1 MREQFE
7 KLVKEL
13 CTLTKLPDAKHVIDG
28 GTMDV
33 NGTTMGLIYNEQV
46 ANDRCFVYAE
56 FGLAPQSDPA
66 TLLQIHQTLLLR
78 NFLDFT
84 GKGPCFRPGHLDRM
98 RKVFEDP
105 ALKHVRIDISWDTVA
120 EQLIFKRANLDR
132 NGLAVSITGHATR
145 AQRQL
150 AAGTQVLHLCRQR
163 IFDDGLARVGQL
175 GFFGVDDT
183 GLQ

>member
-84 GKGPCFRPGHLDRM
+84 GKGPCFTVSPFTGKVVYIENVPLATTKADELGATLSHIATEAAYW
-98 RKVFEDP
+98 RKTYFLTGEYQLQFERVP
-105 ALKHVRIDISWDTVA
+105 
-120 EQLIFKRANLDR
+120 
-132 NGLAVSITGHATR
+132 TGVK
-145 AQRQL
+145 L
-150 AAGTQVLHLCRQR
+150 
-163 IFDDGLARVGQL
+163 
-175 GFFGVDDT
+175 T
-183 GLQ
+183 GKA